1 MAGAPLYR
9 RAYPLPPGTV
19 TLISLLYTLTPI
31 LITPF
36 KGPMYDTKYY
46 VDNNPPPPTPPTI
59 AILSKAFTKSVHY
72 CSRIHE

>member
-1 MAGAPLYR
+1 MVVVCQIKSLAGKITMAGAPLYR

-46 VDNNPPPPTPPTI
+46 VDNNPPPPHPPDDCNLI
-59 AILSKAFTKSVHY
+59 
-72 CSRIHE
+72 